1 MARIVE
7 VTVSPTGETTVQT
20 KGYAGAD
27 CLRASK
33 WLEQALGIAASDTR
47 TPAFYRPA
55 ATTQGR
61 RSPVRNSIPGRSVW
75 RVRLP
80 GARTLGCSGSSEKY
94 EPRFW

>member
-33 WLEQALGIAASDTR
+33 WLEQALGPPANDTK
-47 TPAFYRPA
+47 TPEFHQQET
-55 ATTQGR
+55 TTQDQEA
-61 RSPVRNSIPGRSVW
+61 N
-75 RVRLP
+75 
-80 GARTLGCSGSSEKY
+80 A
-94 EPRFW
+94 